1 MLHGIHRG
9 IGAITR
15 ATGIHGAHTP
25 GITITVISITI
36 IDIITAIT
44 VNGTIIGIQDGTTII
59 TITDAPTHRIYI
71 TE

>member
-9 IGAITR
+9 IGVITR
-15 ATGIHGAHTP
+15 VTGIHGTNIP
-25 GITITVISITI
+25 GITITVISII
-36 IDIITAIT
+36 ITDIITAIT
-44 VNGTIIGIQDGTTII
+44 ANGTIIGIQDGTTII